1 MRKILACLLILGLL
15 LPLCHAEDLD
25 ETQYIGT
32 WVYTKETANGGL
44 TLEVMYLTEDHRV
57 FYVYQTFDAE
67 KSTYTQRHTG
77 SWAPWE
83 SGDGINIE
91 IGNGF
96 LSLTGVS
103 RVYSVLNLRH
113 QSGADYKQ
121 FVALGS
127 DMLRRAENNAQETKP
142 EQTGVYVPGGYWE
155 VGVDIPAGTYS
166 VRRAESIRSQNFVV
180 YQAYNEE
187 SERYTRTVINTIL
200 NESNPQIGKFTL
212 REGNVVWVDEGVY
225 FDKPIT
231 LGF

>member
-1 MRKILACLLILGLL
+1 MKKLIACLLLLCLIL
-15 LPLCHAEDLD
+15 PVCYAEDLD

-91 IGNGF
+91 IGEGY
-96 LSLTGVS
+96 LSLTGVYRKNS
-103 RVYSVLNLRH
+103 GLGLRH
-113 QSGADYKQ
+113 KSGADYKL
-121 FVALGS
+121 FVALAL
-127 DMLRRAENNAQETKP
+127 DMLRRTANAVPVE
-142 EQTGVYVPGGYWE
+142 TGVFVPGGYWE

-166 VRRAESIRSQNFVV
+166 VRRAENIRSQNFVV